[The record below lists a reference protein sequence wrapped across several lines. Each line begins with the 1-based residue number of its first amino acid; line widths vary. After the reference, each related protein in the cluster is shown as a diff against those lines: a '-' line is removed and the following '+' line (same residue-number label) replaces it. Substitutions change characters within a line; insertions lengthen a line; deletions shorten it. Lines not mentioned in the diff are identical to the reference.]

1 VQDLKVTG
9 LRAQPIGRA
18 RRGLASRDSLF
29 WLVLVSVLFL
39 AAELTPPLLRM
50 PLGADEITYIARTS
64 VRASLVSLPP
74 VHGQGAGLL
83 AAPVTLL
90 TTSLTALRIWMSV
103 LSAIGLFL
111 ATLCWRGLRPMWV
124 LALAELILASLAISQ
139 NSGVQVYPDWW
150 GALGILAL
158 TGLFLHAV
166 NGTMRDRAVLPL
178 IAVASLLI
186 ALMRPQNVVFLMGPV
201 ILAALLVRRW
211 RKLKVLVAMA
221 IGIALGAVEW
231 LAGAYLWFG
240 GLSERIQLA
249 GQEPPSLH
257 LYFALGT
264 QVRYLNGPWY
274 CGTPSDCT
282 TWSVPLET
290 PWWLAFLA
298 VAALGLWAGWRST
311 NKASAVLAAA
321 TAAWVFLLYAF
332 LVPFG
337 APRYL
342 LPTFALM
349 AILTADGIVWAVTE
363 SRWRKEA
370 ALLACLFLLGG
381 IASQRIILQHQ
392 VANQDLGR
400 QFQTQAADLK
410 KMGVH
415 APCAMIN
422 TSIAWYLGCAAPWT
436 KTGTDAQVMD
446 WFLTDRTPP
455 GLKQWEML
463 AVPDT
468 PATLKVFGSQLPVI
482 YMPPKSALPVDS
494 PLIKVHNPTALPA
507 SASG

>member
-9 LRAQPIGRA
+9 LRAQPPGRA
-18 RRGLASRDSLF
+18 RRELVSRDSLL

-39 AAELTPPLLRM
+39 AAELTPTLLRM

-111 ATLCWRGLRPMWV
+111 AALCWRGLRPMWV
-124 LALAELILASLAISQ
+124 LALAELILASLAITQ

-150 GALGILAL
+150 GALGVLAL

-211 RKLKVLVAMA
+211 RKLKVLVAM
-221 IGIALGAVEW
+221 GVGVALGAVEW

-257 LYFALGT
+257 LYFAVGT
-264 QVRYLNGPWY
+264 QLRYLNGPWY
-274 CGTPSDCT
+274 CGTPSLCT
-282 TWSVPLET
+282 TWAVPLET
-290 PWWLAFLA
+290 PWWIAFLA
-298 VAALGLWAGWRST
+298 VAALGLWAGWRSAM
-311 NKASAVLAAA
+311 KASSALAAV
-321 TAAWVFLLYAF
+321 TAAWVFVLYAV

-349 AILTADGIVWAVTE
+349 AILAADGIAWAVTE
-363 SRWRKEA
+363 SRWRKLA
-370 ALLACLFLLGG
+370 AMAACLFLLGG
-381 IASQRIILQHQ
+381 IASQRVILQHQ
-392 VANQDLGR
+392 VANQGLGR
-400 QFQTQAADLK
+400 HFQEQAAVLR

-415 APCAMIN
+415 APCALIN

-436 KTGTDAQVMD
+436 TTGPDARVMQA
-446 WFLTDRTPP
+446 FLERRTPP
-455 GLKQWEML
+455 GLKQWEIL

-468 PATLKVFGSQLPVI
+468 PAMVKVFGSQLPVI

-494 PLIKVHNPTALPA
+494 PLIKVQNLTALPA
-507 SASG
+507 SAYG

>member
-1 VQDLKVTG
+1 MQDLKVTG
-9 LRAQPIGRA
+9 LRAQPAGRA
-18 RRGLASRDSLF
+18 RRDLVNRDSLF

-39 AAELTPPLLRM
+39 AAEITPPLLRM

-90 TTSLTALRIWMSV
+90 TSSLTVLRIWMSV
-103 LSAIGLFL
+103 LSALGLFL

-139 NSGVQVYPDWW
+139 NSGAQVYPDWW
-150 GALGILAL
+150 GALGLLAL
-158 TGLFLHAV
+158 TGLFMHAV

-178 IAVASLLI
+178 LGVASLLI

-211 RKLKVLVAMA
+211 RKPKVLAAMGIGVAA
-221 IGIALGAVEW
+221 GFLEW
-231 LAGAYLWFG
+231 VAGAYWWFG

-249 GQEPPSLH
+249 GKEPPSLH

-274 CGTPSDCT
+274 CGTPADCT
-282 TWSVPLET
+282 TWAVPLET
-290 PWWLAFLA
+290 PWWLGFLA

-311 NKASAVLAAA
+311 MKASSVLAAV
-321 TAAWVFLLYAF
+321 TAAWVFVLYAF

-349 AILTADGIVWAVTE
+349 AILAADAIAWAVTE
-363 SRWRKEA
+363 SRWRQKA
-370 ALLACLFLLGG
+370 AVLSCLFLLGG
-381 IASQRIILQHQ
+381 IATQRVILQHQ
-392 VANQDLGR
+392 VANQDAGR
-400 QFQTQAADLK
+400 HFQAQAALLK

-415 APCAMIN
+415 APCALVN

-436 KTGTDAQVMD
+436 TTGNNAQVMNS
-446 WFLTDRTPP
+446 FLQHRTPP
-455 GLKQWEML
+455 GLKHWEVF

-468 PATLKVFGSQLPVI
+468 PAMLKVFGAQLPFI
-482 YMPPKSALPVDS
+482 YVPPKTVLPAGS
-494 PLIKVHNPTALPA
+494 PLIKVQNPAALPA
-507 SASG
+507 SVYG

>member
-1 VQDLKVTG
+1 MQDLKVTG
-9 LRAQPIGRA
+9 ARAQPAGRA
-18 RRGLASRDSLF
+18 RRDLVSRDSLF

-39 AAELTPPLLRM
+39 AAELTPTLLRM

-64 VRASLVSLPP
+64 ARASLVSLPP

-90 TTSLTALRIWMSV
+90 TTSLTVLRIWMSI
-103 LSAIGLFL
+103 LSAAGLFL
-111 ATLCWRGLRPMWV
+111 ATLCWRGLRPLWV
-124 LALAELILASLAISQ
+124 LALAELILASLAITQ

-150 GALGILAL
+150 GALGVLAL

-211 RKLKVLVAMA
+211 RKLKVLAAMG
-221 IGIALGAVEW
+221 IGVALGAVEW
-231 LAGAYLWFG
+231 VVGAYLWFG

-249 GQEPPSLH
+249 GQEPPPLH

-264 QVRYLNGPWY
+264 QLRSLNGPWY
-274 CGTPSDCT
+274 CTPPDCT
-282 TWSVPLET
+282 TWEVPIET
-290 PWWLAFLA
+290 PWWIAFLA
-298 VAALGLWAGWRST
+298 IAALGLWAGWRST
-311 NKASAVLAAA
+311 RKASAVLAAA
-321 TAAWVFLLYAF
+321 TAAWVFILYAF

-349 AILTADGIVWAVTE
+349 AILAADGIVWAITE
-363 SRWRKEA
+363 SHWRD
-370 ALLACLFLLGG
+370 LAITASCLFLLGG
-381 IASQRIILQHQ
+381 IVSQRVILQHQ
-392 VANQDLGR
+392 VADQVVGR
-400 QFQTQAADLK
+400 QFQTQAAELK

-415 APCAMIN
+415 APCALIN
-422 TSIAWYLGCAAPWT
+422 TSIAWYLGCSAPWT
-436 KTGTDAQVMD
+436 TTGSDAQVMNS
-446 WFLTDRTPP
+446 FLEHRTPP
-455 GLKQWEML
+455 GLKHWEIL
-463 AVPDT
+463 AVPYT
-468 PATLKVFGSQLPVI
+468 PAMIKIFGQQLPFA
-482 YMPPKSALPVDS
+482 YMPPKTALPVDS
-494 PLIKVHNPTALPA
+494 PLIKVQSAAALPA

>member
-9 LRAQPIGRA
+9 PRAQPIGRA
-18 RRGLASRDSLF
+18 RRNLVSRDSLL

-39 AAELTPPLLRM
+39 AAELTPTLLRM

-64 VRASLVSLPP
+64 LRASEVSLPP

-103 LSAIGLFL
+103 LSATGLFL
-111 ATLCWRGLRPMWV
+111 ATLCWRRLRPMYV
-124 LALAELILASLAISQ
+124 LALAELILASLAITQ

-150 GALGILAL
+150 GALGVLAL

-178 IAVASLLI
+178 IAVTSLLI
-186 ALMRPQNVVFLMGPV
+186 ALMRPQNVVFLMGPA
-201 ILAALLVRRW
+201 IMAALLVRRW
-211 RKLKVLVAMA
+211 RKLKVLAAMG
-221 IGIALGAVEW
+221 IGVALGAVEW
-231 LAGAYLWFG
+231 LVGSYLWFG

-264 QVRYLNGPWY
+264 QLRSLNGPWY
-274 CGTPSDCT
+274 CTPPDCT
-282 TWSVPLET
+282 TWAVPFET
-290 PWWLAFLA
+290 PWWLGFFAI
-298 VAALGLWAGWRST
+298 AALGLWVGWRT
-311 NKASAVLAAA
+311 TMKASSVLAAA
-321 TAAWVFLLYAF
+321 TAAWVFILYAF

-349 AILTADGIVWAVTE
+349 AILAADAIVWAVSE
-363 SRWRKEA
+363 SRWRREA
-370 ALLACLFLLGG
+370 AVLACLFLLGG
-381 IASQRIILQHQ
+381 IASQRVILQHQ
-392 VANQDLGR
+392 VADQDAGR
-400 QFQTQAADLK
+400 QFKAQAADLK

-436 KTGTDAQVMD
+436 TTGSDTQVMD
-446 WFLTDRTPP
+446 WFLEHRTPP

-463 AVPDT
+463 AVPYT
-468 PATLKVFGSQLPVI
+468 PAMIKVFGQQLPVI

-494 PLIKVHNPTALPA
+494 PLIKVQNPTALPA
-507 SASG
+507 AASG